1 MTRTSFFFLSRS
13 AKFEKSE
20 REKKREGMAT
30 EMRARMGLSP
40 ETLVSDIVNAVRD
53 YAGDGFDAV
62 EDCMRKEI
70 WAAGGADGDSALR
83 QVHACLQS
91 VYMRLL
97 GSVDETFEVFGAAV
111 QDRFLHV
118 PAEMLIESG
127 LNAGRTLEAHAEA
140 AGRRTGADAADGGAA
155 DAGADEAELD
165 ERLKDL
171 RCRIAMVSAAHMHI
185 SPLRTTVVA
194 LMSTMPMFD
203 RCECKQR
210 GALLPAII
218 HRYSPSDAVSRKY
231 PTCCQRTTQSQC
243 VRRSNTTGNRS

>member
-1 MTRTSFFFLSRS
+1 
-13 AKFEKSE
+13 
-20 REKKREGMAT
+20 MAT

-91 VYMRLL
+91 VYTRLL

-127 LNAGRTLEAHAEA
+127 LDARRTLEAQAEA
-140 AGRRTGADAADGGAA
+140 AGRRNGADAADGGVA
-155 DAGADEAELD
+155 DAVADEAELD

-171 RCRIAMVSAAHMHI
+171 RCRIAMVSTAHMHI
-185 SPLRTTVVA
+185 SPLRTTMVA
-194 LMSTMPMFD
+194 LMPMPMFE
-203 RCECKQR
+203 RCERKQR
-210 GALLPAII
+210 GALLPAVF

-243 VRRSNTTGNRS
+243 VRRSNTTGNRSKQRRARGDG